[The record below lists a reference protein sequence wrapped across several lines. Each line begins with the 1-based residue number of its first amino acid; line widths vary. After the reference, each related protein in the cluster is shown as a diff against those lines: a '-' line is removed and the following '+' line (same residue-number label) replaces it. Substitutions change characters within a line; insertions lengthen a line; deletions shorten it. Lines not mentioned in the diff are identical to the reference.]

1 MIAGIRAEPGLITLM
16 REAENGPKES
26 SAFHK
31 NRTDKA
37 MQHKENNLKELE
49 AVQKIYP
56 FTPSATSSG
65 MGWEAL
71 QAIHWDKIPASGEI
85 SFFPMSQHKLVLM
98 IRPPEKMDLRYEGVK
113 LDRPVPGGSILVM
126 PAGIS
131 REFRWQGRAEAL
143 DIYLDPSLVG
153 RVMAEAFESDPTRTV
168 IPPLIGLIL
177 PELRSAMLAVD
188 AELRARGGGCPL
200 LVESLA
206 TILSVHLIRHITG
219 RRDLPA
225 SADGV
230 LSGGKLS
237 TVIEYIMENLGGD
250 LTLGQ
255 MAAVAHLSPYHF
267 ARQFKAATGLSPYQY
282 VISRRVERAQHLL
295 RKDEELG
302 LAEVALRS
310 GFSDQSRFSLQF
322 KRITGVTPR
331 QFRILARDT

>member
-1 MIAGIRAEPGLITLM
+1 
-16 REAENGPKES
+16 
-26 SAFHK
+26 
-31 NRTDKA
+31 
-37 MQHKENNLKELE
+37 MQHKQNNLKELE

-71 QAIHWDKIPASGEI
+71 QAIHWRKVPASGEI
-85 SFFPMSQHKLVLM
+85 SFFPMSQHKLTLM

-113 LDRPVPGGSILVM
+113 LDRPVPGGSIFVM
-126 PAGIS
+126 PAGSS
-131 REFRWQGRAEAL
+131 REFRWQGSSWQGSIESL

-153 RVMAEAFESDPTRTV
+153 RVTAEAFESDPTRAV
-168 IPPLIGLIL
+168 IPPLTGLIS
-177 PELRSAMLAVD
+177 PELRSAMLAVE
-188 AELRARGGGCPL
+188 AELRASGGGCQL

-206 TILSVHLIRHITG
+206 TILSVHLIRHVTG
-219 RRDLPA
+219 RRNLPA
-225 SADGV
+225 PADGV
-230 LSGGKLS
+230 LSGRKLY
-237 TVIEYIMENLGGD
+237 TVIEYIMENLEGD
-250 LTLGQ
+250 LALGQ

-267 ARQFKAATGLSPYQY
+267 ARQFKATTGLSPYQY

-322 KRITGVTPR
+322 KRLTGVTPR